1 MEDEIFSDENAEH
14 AAEIADDTGADVIT
28 ETAPIPEWGGSEADE
43 GSSER
48 PITSM
53 PGPTGT
59 GPCPAPAEK
68 PKWSKKKKIIVI
80 ILIVLAA
87 LIIIAGILALI
98 VYVIALAIIQ
108 TSTIIIQ
115 RVTEEIVT
123 DLAEEFVRGL
133 SDIRIFS

>member
-1 MEDEIFSDENAEH
+1 MEDEIFPNENAEH
-14 AAEIADDTGADVIT
+14 AAQSADDTGAAAIT
-28 ETAPIPEWGGSEADE
+28 ETAPLPEWGGGEADG

-53 PGPTGT
+53 PGPAGSD
-59 GPCPAPAEK
+59 PCPSPTEK
-68 PKWSKKKKIIVI
+68 PRWSKKKKIIVI